1 MNRLPAL
8 LLVFLVAG
16 CALHPKPE
24 TEWNLPASFS
34 AAPGGQPAVPGSPWW
49 NSFSDETLASLMA
62 SLLEHNHDLA
72 KAEAR
77 LRQLLAEAESAQGA
91 RLPELSLSAASS
103 RRRQNFIGLPLP
115 GAAGVVSSTST
126 QHSGLLNLSWEL
138 DLWGRLKDLQHAGL
152 AQLAAGEADLE
163 GARLLLTTQAAR
175 LYFQALES
183 NAQLELARE
192 SKACL
197 DDQYSWLAQR
207 AHAGFRTKRE
217 LDQLLLQRQVQEAV
231 VHQRQL
237 QRDALARQLQA
248 LNQCSDCATPLAFAS
263 SLPPLPPAVP
273 SCLPG
278 DLIARRPDLVAAE
291 SRLLASGYQVQA
303 ARKLLYP
310 RISLSASAGG
320 SSDELSRLLDGD
332 FSVWNLAGNL
342 LQSLFQGGRLRAQ
355 VRAREA
361 QREQALHE
369 FIGRAFQAYV
379 EVEQALEAEV
389 TLRRR
394 EESAA
399 QAWRTAEQGKLTVE
413 ARHAAGLLEWPGVLD
428 ARRQE
433 LYQRGEWLLAR
444 RLLLENRVLLI
455 SALGGSWYS
464 NNLESEL

>member
-1 MNRLPAL
+1 MKLPAL
-8 LLVFLVAG
+8 FLALACLG
-16 CALHPKPE
+16 CALHPLPAPE
-24 TEWNLPASFS
+24 LELPASFS
-34 AAPGGQPAVPGSPWW
+34 NAPAGQTAADGSPWW
-49 NSFSDETLASLMA
+49 NSFADEGLACLMA

-77 LRQLLAEAESAQGA
+77 LRQLLAEAESAHGA
-91 RLPELSLSAASS
+91 RLPELSLAAASA

-115 GAAGVVSSTST
+115 GTGVVSSTTT
-126 QHSGLLNLSWEL
+126 QHSALLNLSWEL
-138 DLWGRLKDLQHAGL
+138 DLWGRLKDLQSAGL
-152 AQLAAGEADLE
+152 ALLAAGEADLE
-163 GARLLLTTQAAR
+163 GTRLLLTTQAAR

-183 NAQLELARE
+183 SAQLELARE
-192 SKACL
+192 SKASL
-197 DDQYSWLAQR
+197 DDHYSWLAQR
-207 AHAGFRTKRE
+207 AAAGFRAKRE
-217 LDQLLLQRQVQEAV
+217 LDQLLLQRQVQETV

-237 QRDALARQLQA
+237 QRDALVRQLQA
-248 LNQCSDCATPLAFAS
+248 LTQCTDCAVPQTQASALPL
-263 SLPPLPPAVP
+263 LPPSVP

-291 SRLLASGYQVQA
+291 SRLSASGYQVQA

-310 RISLSASAGG
+310 RISLAASAGG

-355 VRAREA
+355 LKAREA

-379 EVEQALEAEV
+379 EVEQALEAEL

-399 QAWRTAEQGKLTVE
+399 MALRTAEQ
-413 ARHAAGLLEWPGVLD
+413 ARQIAKSRHLAGLLEWPSELE

-433 LYQRGEWLLAR
+433 LQQRGEWLLAR
-444 RLLLENRVLLI
+444 RLLLENRVVLI
-455 SALGGSWYS
+455 SALGGAWPS
-464 NNLESEL
+464 NNLESEP